1 VQIRLARPTEL
12 AAVGDLTVAAYDAFT
27 LGPEDPYVTQLRDAA
42 ARAREAE
49 LWVAADGERVLG
61 AVTSCPE
68 GSPWREVARPGEGEF
83 RMLAVHPDAQGRG
96 AGEALVRHVLDRWTA
111 AGTPVVVLSSLPQM
125 TAAHRLYGRL
135 GFRRTPER
143 DWDPVP
149 GVHLVTFRRDA

>member
-1 VQIRLARPTEL
+1 MQIRLARPTEL
-12 AAVGDLTVAAYDAFT
+12 EAVGELTVAAYEAFT
-27 LGPEDPYVTQLRDAA
+27 LGPDDPYLGKLRDAG

-49 LWVAADGERVLG
+49 LWVATDEDRVLG

-83 RMLAVHPDAQGRG
+83 RMLAVHPDGQGRG

-111 AGTPVVVLSSLPQM
+111 AGIPTVVLSSLPGM
-125 TAAHRLYGRL
+125 AAAHRLYTRL
-135 GFRRTPER
+135 GFVRTPER

-149 GVHLVTFRRDA
+149 DVHLVTFRRDA